1 VQVKAK
7 EREIRV
13 LMVGLDN
20 AGKTTIV
27 KRVNGESIDEI
38 SPTLGFNIK
47 TMTHGAYALN
57 IWDVGGQ
64 KTLRSYWKNYY
75 EATDALI
82 WVVDSADVRRMEDCK
97 RELAAVLGE
106 EKLAGASALIFA
118 NKRDIQGAM
127 DVESMVDA
135 LGLRQLENRHWK
147 IVGCSAVNGEG
158 LLDGF
163 DWLVDDVASRIYLY
177 D

>member
-1 VQVKAK
+1 MLSSVCA
-7 EREIRV
+7 RV
-13 LMVGLDN
+13 ASLG
-20 AGKTTIV
+20 
-27 KRVNGESIDEI
+27 R
-38 SPTLGFNIK
+38 TLARYGS
-47 TMTHGAYALN
+47 ALCSHR
-57 IWDVGGQ
+57 
-64 KTLRSYWKNYY
+64 L
-75 EATDALI
+75 A
-82 WVVDSADVRRMEDCK
+82 VDSADVRRMEDCK